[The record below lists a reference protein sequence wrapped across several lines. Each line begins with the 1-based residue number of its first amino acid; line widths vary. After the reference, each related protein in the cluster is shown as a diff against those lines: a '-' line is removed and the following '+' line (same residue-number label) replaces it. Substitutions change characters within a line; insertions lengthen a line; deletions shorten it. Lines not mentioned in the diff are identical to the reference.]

1 MHPEIE
7 KLIDLALADG
17 QITEKE
23 RNVILKKAIELGVDT
38 DEVEINLDGKLHL
51 IEASRPRQ
59 KEKVGSI
66 KVCPACGAHM
76 KNMDVVCASCGHE
89 ISGTDINQTMQLLI
103 NQLANSATTTDKAK
117 VFSSFSVPNEK
128 GVCIDFLNY
137 LLSHVVSGNVSEE
150 DLKCN
155 DVLKQKAIDTINR
168 MLLYFKQDSDIITF
182 TENYNSD
189 LEKKFNTSQHL
200 LFIGK
205 TKQRKSYIW
214 TTTGL
219 VIFFGVFIIL
229 KKLTPDID
237 DQRSVASKIWPFW
250 LLISVIT
257 IAVASYYNIEWKKHK
272 KRFPFLEKYN

>member
-7 KLIDLALADG
+7 KLIDFALADG

-23 RNVILKKAIELGVDT
+23 RNVIFKKATDLGIDT
-38 DEVEINLDGKLHL
+38 DEVEMILDGKLHQL
-51 IEASRPRQ
+51 EANKPKQ
-59 KEKVGSI
+59 KEKIGSI
-66 KVCPACGAHM
+66 KVCPACGGHM
-76 KNMDVVCASCGHE
+76 KNMDVVCTSCGHE

-103 NQLANSATTTDKAK
+103 NQLSNSVTPTDKAK
-117 VFSSFSVPNEK
+117 IISSFSVPNEK
-128 GVCIDFLNY
+128 SVCIDFLNY
-137 LLSHVVSGNVSEE
+137 LLSHVISGNVSEE

-168 MLLYFKQDSDIITF
+168 MLLYFKQDSDIISF

-189 LEKKFNTSQHL
+189 LDKKFNTSQYL
-200 LFIGK
+200 LFTGK
-205 TKQRKSYIW
+205 TKQRKSYLW
-214 TTTGL
+214 TTTCL

-229 KKLTPDID
+229 KKFSPNIE
-237 DQRSVASKIWPFW
+237 DQRLITSKIWPFW

-257 IAVASYYNIEWKKHK
+257 IAIASYYNIEWKKHK